1 MGTMKVNKLMLTMGA
16 PMILSMVLQAVYNI
30 VDSAFVSNMHENG
43 EAALNALTLAFPVQ
57 MMMVA
62 IAIGTGVGMNA
73 LLSKN
78 LGSGNMKKGNTIFLG
93 TIIYLIFLVFGIF
106 GADFYVSTQTS
117 NELIK
122 NMAIQYLKIC
132 CTLSIGIVFF
142 SIFEKM
148 LQATGRS
155 LYSTIAQILG
165 AVTNMILDPILI
177 YGLLGIPEM
186 GVAGAAYATVIGQVV
201 SVLTAIAFHI
211 KFNVEIKGIIKNLK
225 PSAKIIK
232 EIYMIGLPAI
242 IAQAY
247 MQTVLICAFCCM
259 GIFFNCNK
267 RYKLHMV
274 SMDDISD
281 SRGSIMCYCV
291 CVYEED

>member
-1 MGTMKVNKLMLTMGA
+1 
-16 PMILSMVLQAVYNI
+16 MIA
-30 VDSAFVSNMHENG
+30 
-43 EAALNALTLAFPVQ
+43 
-57 MMMVA
+57 
-62 IAIGTGVGMNA
+62 
-73 LLSKN
+73 
-78 LGSGNMKKGNTIFLG
+78 GNTIFLG
-93 TIIYLIFLVFGIF
+93 AIIYLIFLVFGIF

-186 GVAGAAYATVIGQVV
+186 GVAGAAYATVIGQVA

-211 KFNVEIKGIIKNLK
+211 KFNVEIKGIINNLK

-232 EIYMIGLPAI
+232 DIYMIGF
-242 IAQAY
+242 
-247 MQTVLICAFCCM
+247 TCNHSS
-259 GIFFNCNK
+259 GIYADSSYLFSL
-267 RYKLHMV
+267 LHG
-274 SMDDISD
+274 DFL
-281 SRGSIMCYCV
+281 
-291 CVYEED
+291 